1 MKKNILIL
9 STSPRKN
16 GNSEMLAR
24 EFARGA
30 EEAGHNVELLS
41 LHDKTLGFC
50 KGCLACQKTQ
60 RCVIHDDADAIVRKM
75 KDAEVIAF
83 ATPIYFYEMCGQM
96 KTLLDRSNPLF
107 PSDYAFRD
115 IYLLATAADSAE
127 SSMDGAVKGLEGW
140 IACFEKAVQKQT
152 WKNPNPYQGA
162 CFFHLGLA
170 LEADGQHRKAY
181 DAFYKSTWSAETQ
194 SAGFYWL
201 ACLEA
206 RRGNLEQ
213 ALEFVGLSLVRNWHN
228 MNGRCLKAA
237 LLVFEALFGGDNQ
250 DRHRKS
256 TRPQVINQFIS
267 VHSGHHNIRNNEIYI
282 FRI

>member
-41 LHDKTLGFC
+41 LHDKTIGFC

-96 KTLLDRSNPLF
+96 KTLLDRTNPLF

-115 IYLLATAADSAE
+115 IYLLATAADTRESAME
-127 SSMDGAVKGLEGW
+127 RAIAGLQGWVDCFDQATLAGVVCGVGADAVGSIEGNP
-140 IACFEKAVQKQT
+140 ALQKALD
-152 WKNPNPYQGA
+152 
-162 CFFHLGLA
+162 LG
-170 LEADGQHRKAY
+170 
-181 DAFYKSTWSAETQ
+181 
-194 SAGFYWL
+194 
-201 ACLEA
+201 
-206 RRGNLEQ
+206 RRL
-213 ALEFVGLSLVRNWHN
+213 
-228 MNGRCLKAA
+228 
-237 LLVFEALFGGDNQ
+237 
-250 DRHRKS
+250 
-256 TRPQVINQFIS
+256 
-267 VHSGHHNIRNNEIYI
+267 
-282 FRI
+282 